1 MTNVSLIL
9 AKIASAKYI
18 GYFLHNWSLSSF
30 LAKSAQW
37 LQKPELLLN
46 LINCKLT
53 AYTSHYTVFHVKE
66 RSSGGLLKER
76 SSGGLFK

>member
-1 MTNVSLIL
+1 MFLD
-9 AKIASAKYI
+9 ARQYI
-18 GYFLHNWSLSSF
+18 YIYIHNWSLSSF

-46 LINCKLT
+46 LINCKFT

-66 RSSGGLLKER
+66 RSSGGWK
-76 SSGGLFK
+76 KVKT